1 MKRAKSDDT
10 AGAVPKALR
19 VLEAVAAR
27 RRPLSIAEI
36 ASALDLPQPTA
47 HRIVGSLEK
56 LGFVGREPGRRRIVE
71 GARFVRLGLDVLRS
85 AAGSGARH
93 AVLAALAKKT
103 GESCNL
109 GVIAGGHVVYVD
121 RVESQWP
128 LGLRFE
134 PGSRVPLHCTA
145 IGKLLLAELPDA
157 AVDAHLAS
165 ADLTRYTAATI
176 TDARKLKAELK
187 RTRAQGYSMDDQE
200 FMSGV
205 VCMAVPVRGPREGQV
220 CAGLA
225 ISAAQARHTL
235 GGVKRFLPDLKA
247 AAARL
252 ERALAEDDPA
262 LATKAKKPGPKSRP
276 SRGGAR

>member
-1 MKRAKSDDT
+1 MSRASRTDDA

-19 VLEAVAAR
+19 VLEAVAER
-27 RRPLSIAEI
+27 KRPLSIAEI
-36 ASALDLPQPTA
+36 AAALDLPQPTA
-47 HRIVGSLEK
+47 HRIVSALER

-71 GARFVRLGLDVLRS
+71 GGRLVGLGLNVLQA

-93 AVLAALAKKT
+93 AVLASLARQT

-109 GVIAGGHVVYVD
+109 GVMTGGNVIYVD

-145 IGKLLLAELPDA
+145 IGKLLLSQLRAGALGA
-157 AVDAHLAS
+157 QLANGP
-165 ADLTRYTAATI
+165 LTRYTTTTI
-176 TDARKLKAELK
+176 TDPRRLKAELQRIRK
-187 RTRAQGYSMDDQE
+187 QGYSTDNQE

-205 VCMAVPVRGPREGQV
+205 VCIAVPVEGPRNGRV

-225 ISAAQARHTL
+225 ISAAEARLTL
-235 GGVKRFLPDLKA
+235 AGVKRFLPDLRDA
-247 AAARL
+247 AGKL
-252 ERALAEDDPA
+252 
-262 LATKAKKPGPKSRP
+262 SR
-276 SRGGAR
+276 SLKTDSQ

>member
-1 MKRAKSDDT
+1 MSTIPRNENA

-36 ASALDLPQPTA
+36 AAALDLPQPTA
-47 HRIVGSLEK
+47 HRIVGVLERI
-56 LGFVGREPGRRRIVE
+56 GFLGREPGRRRIVE
-71 GARFVRLGLDVLRS
+71 GRRLIGLGLDVLQA
-85 AAGSGARH
+85 AAGSGTRH
-93 AVLAALAKKT
+93 AVLASLAKKI

-109 GVIAGGHVVYVD
+109 GVIAGGNVVYID

-145 IGKLLLAELPDA
+145 IGKLLLSELPD
-157 AVDAHLAS
+157 DALEAQLANGP
-165 ADLTRYTAATI
+165 LTRYTATTI
-176 TDARKLKAELK
+176 TDARRLKAELK
-187 RTRAQGYSMDDQE
+187 HIRKQGYSTDNQE

-205 VCMAVPVRGPREGQV
+205 VCIAVPVQGPRNGQV

-225 ISAAQARHTL
+225 ISAAQARLTL
-235 GGVKRFLPDLKA
+235 AGIRRFLPDLRE
-247 AAARL
+247 AARKL
-252 ERALAEDDPA
+252 
-262 LATKAKKPGPKSRP
+262 SR
-276 SRGGAR
+276 SLRDGGGAP

>member
-1 MKRAKSDDT
+1 MSDD
-10 AGAVPKALR
+10 ASGAVPKALR

-27 RRPLSIAEI
+27 KRPLSIAEI
-36 ASALDLPQPTA
+36 AAALDMPQPTA
-47 HRIVGSLEK
+47 HRIVGTLEK

-71 GARFVRLGLDVLRS
+71 GTRLVGLGLDVLQA
-85 AAGSGARH
+85 AAGSGSRH

-109 GVIAGGHVVYVD
+109 GVIAGSHVVYID

-145 IGKLLLAELPDA
+145 IGKLLLSQMPGPL
-157 AVDAHLAS
+157 VDGLLSNGPLA
-165 ADLTRYTAATI
+165 RYTTTTI
-176 TDARKLKAELK
+176 TESKRLREELARIRK
-187 RTRAQGYSMDDQE
+187 QGFSIDNQE

-205 VCMAVPVRGPREGQV
+205 VCMAVPVKGPKGEV

-225 ISAAQARHTL
+225 ISAAQARLTL
-235 GGVKRFLPDLKA
+235 SGVRHYLPDLRA
-247 AAARL
+247 AAEKLA
-252 ERALAEDDPA
+252 RALASD
-262 LATKAKKPGPKSRP
+262 K
-276 SRGGAR
+276 

>member
-1 MKRAKSDDT
+1 MRPAAPRQDA

-27 RRPLSIAEI
+27 KRPLSIAEI
-36 ASALDLPQPTA
+36 AATLDLPQPTA
-47 HRIVGSLEK
+47 HRIVGVLEK

-71 GARFVRLGLDVLRS
+71 GRRLVGLGLDVLQA
-85 AAGSGARH
+85 AAGSGASH
-93 AVLAALAKKT
+93 AVLASLAKMT

-109 GVIAGGHVVYVD
+109 GVIAGGSVVYVD

-145 IGKLLLAELPDA
+145 IGKLLLSEMPDA
-157 AVDAHLAS
+157 AFDAYLANGPR
-165 ADLTRYTAATI
+165 TRYTATTI
-176 TDARKLKAELK
+176 TDPRRLKEELK
-187 RTRAQGYSMDDQE
+187 RIRKQGYSTDNQE

-205 VCMAVPVRGPREGQV
+205 VCIAVPVQGPRNGRI

-225 ISAAQARHTL
+225 ISAAEARLTL
-235 GGVKRFLPDLKA
+235 LGVKHFLPDLRHA
-247 AAARL
+247 AAKL
-252 ERALAEDDPA
+252 
-262 LATKAKKPGPKSRP
+262 SR
-276 SRGGAR
+276 SLTGEET